1 MCNTVIVLITHLHYQ
16 CFVYA
21 IFGTATI
28 PGLRRISGR
37 TVRRRLH
44 AAGLRA
50 YRPAVRLVLMDRH
63 RLARVAWA
71 RTHARWTRN
80 DWRRVVFSDESRF
93 CLQRSDGR
101 IRIWRRRNERY
112 RRNCIVE
119 RDRNRGG
126 SVCIWGCVGV
136 NTKTNL
142 VHFNGNVNAMNYID
156 QAINTQ
162 VVPLFVNQPN
172 LIYMHDNARPHTAR
186 ITVNHFTN
194 LGIPVLP
201 WPAKSPDL
209 NPIEHLWDELE
220 RRLRARPVC
229 LPPYRSWA
237 LLWIR
242 SGPPSPR
249 TKLGSWST
257 QWEAVALMW
266 FQLMVAT
273 LAIIL
278 FSNHNLIFSWIIVII
293 TLNKLKTVFE
303 LVYLP

>member
-1 MCNTVIVLITHLHYQ
+1 MCNTVIVLITHLHHQ

-28 PGLRRISGR
+28 PGLRRISGQ

-50 YRPAVRLVLMDRH
+50 YRLAVRLVLMDLH
-63 RLARVAWA
+63 RLALVAWA

-142 VHFNGNVNAMNYID
+142 VLILLMFILANL
-156 QAINTQ
+156 
-162 VVPLFVNQPN
+162 VVVYFKVCIVCAFLIFV
-172 LIYMHDNARPHTAR
+172 
-186 ITVNHFTN
+186 V
-194 LGIPVLP
+194 
-201 WPAKSPDL
+201 
-209 NPIEHLWDELE
+209 
-220 RRLRARPVC
+220 
-229 LPPYRSWA
+229 
-237 LLWIR
+237 
-242 SGPPSPR
+242 
-249 TKLGSWST
+249 
-257 QWEAVALMW
+257 
-266 FQLMVAT
+266 
-273 LAIIL
+273 IL
-278 FSNHNLIFSWIIVII
+278 FAQMY
-293 TLNKLKTVFE
+293 E
-303 LVYLP
+303 

>member
-1 MCNTVIVLITHLHYQ
+1 M
-16 CFVYA
+16 
-21 IFGTATI
+21 
-28 PGLRRISGR
+28 
-37 TVRRRLH
+37 
-44 AAGLRA
+44 
-50 YRPAVRLVLMDRH
+50 
-63 RLARVAWA
+63 
-71 RTHARWTRN
+71 
-80 DWRRVVFSDESRF
+80 
-93 CLQRSDGR
+93 QRSDGR

-119 RDRNRGG
+119 RDINRGG

-142 VHFNGNVNAMNYID
+142 VHFNGNVNAVNYID

-229 LPPYRSWA
+229 LPPYRS
-237 LLWIR
+237 
-242 SGPPSPR
+242 
-249 TKLGSWST
+249 
-257 QWEAVALMW
+257 
-266 FQLMVAT
+266 
-273 LAIIL
+273 
-278 FSNHNLIFSWIIVII
+278 
-293 TLNKLKTVFE
+293 
-303 LVYLP
+303 

>member
-28 PGLRRISGR
+28 PGLRRISGQ

-220 RRLRARPVC
+220 RRLRARPVLPTTLQELSAALDQEWAAIPQDKIRKLIYSMRSRC
-229 LPPYRSWA
+229 LDVVSANGGHTRYY
-237 LLWIR
+237 
-242 SGPPSPR
+242 
-249 TKLGSWST
+249 
-257 QWEAVALMW
+257 
-266 FQLMVAT
+266 F
-273 LAIIL
+273 
-278 FSNHNLIFSWIIVII
+278 FSNHNLIFS
-293 TLNKLKTVFE
+293 
-303 LVYLP
+303 